1 MWGALSSN
9 LSPERQEP
17 GSEFWKH
24 RKFPTPVSLGR
35 RSPPGSN
42 TPDDGSGVPS
52 GTLTTVIQMLTLSPP
67 FGQCFLKRRQNQQR
81 PNEIANK
88 TQLRRPVVPRRRS
101 GSPTRGGGSNAG
113 ATVQA
118 GSAPWRMR
126 TAPESRL
133 GGPSSHAR
141 KPGCESPRFKS
152 RDATAMAALGIAAGG
167 AHWFTALA
175 LGVTLLKCLL
185 IPT

>member
-17 GSEFWKH
+17 GSELWKH

-118 GSAPWRMR
+118 GSAPCACAQLPRAASEALPRMR
-126 TAPESRL
+126 GSPVVNPRVSNRAMLRQWRRWGLQLVVLIGLRL
-133 GGPSSHAR
+133 WRSG
-141 KPGCESPRFKS
+141 
-152 RDATAMAALGIAAGG
+152 
-167 AHWFTALA
+167 
-175 LGVTLLKCLL
+175 
-185 IPT
+185 